1 MNKYQIEHNSNFSSY
16 EGSNPR
22 ISSYEGS
29 NPYIGYKDQLL
40 HFVGGSLDSADASFV
55 SEYQQK
61 ISFTMSVTTSAAT
74 AQPILN
80 TYICAG
86 VDGAF
91 TDMSVP
97 NTLGLIRDGAFQPI
111 DPATGL
117 PIAVDGNN
125 PIGAGSPSTI
135 KRFLNYVR
143 LNPTRWTAMKV
154 KSTSSTQIDQSLT
167 VGYQSPFRTLESKVI
182 PLAAHSSEMA
192 YQNTVVTVPLTDY
205 NLQFDNQT
213 TILIPMVFGGVAQ
226 THTFT
231 LFFGVALNTAA
242 ALSTKA
248 KEAYSNIAQYAGR
261 GMSRGNANY
270 GGNGVARPLNEN
282 PNLFLR

>member
-1 MNKYQIEHNSNFSSY
+1 MNKREIEYNSNFSSY
-16 EGSNPR
+16 EGSPY
-22 ISSYEGS
+22 ISGYEGS
-29 NPYIGYKDQLL
+29 NPYIGYKDHLL
-40 HFVGGSLDSADASFV
+40 HFVGGSLDSADATFV

-74 AQPILN
+74 AQPVLN
-80 TYICAG
+80 MYICAG

-125 PIGAGSPSTI
+125 PVGAGSPTTI
-135 KRFLNYVR
+135 KRFINYIR
-143 LNPTRWTAMKV
+143 MNPTRWTAMKV
-154 KSTSSTQIDQSLT
+154 KSTTATQIDQSMT

-192 YQNTVVTVPLTDY
+192 FQNNVVTVPLTDY

-213 TILIPMVFGGVAQ
+213 TILIPIVCNSAAQ

-248 KEAYSNIAQYAGR
+248 KEAYSNIAQAAANYG
-261 GMSRGNANY
+261 GRGNANFK
-270 GGNGVARPLNEN
+270 GVRPAYNVDVNRVL
-282 PNLFLR
+282 LK